1 MPRKSSKNT
10 PVIMSGVLYTN
21 DEHTGLRVGSVS
33 WWNWLQKASSF
44 YYQTD
49 MPFTAR
55 REKRRQGVFWYAY
68 RRSQGKLYKMY
79 LGPFHQLTDERLAE
93 AARQLAD
100 KIAHSS
106 R

>member
-1 MPRKSSKNT
+1 MELAAKGEQLLLSDRHAVHGSPGK
-10 PVIMSGVLYTN
+10 
-21 DEHTGLRVGSVS
+21 TG
-33 WWNWLQKASSF
+33 
-44 YYQTD
+44 
-49 MPFTAR
+49 
-55 REKRRQGVFWYAY
+55 QGVFWYAY